1 MILFKVQG
9 FFAKLRKNLAPE
21 QFISL
26 HQHARL
32 GTFELFSRHYITV
45 LEIIKMGLIQCAEN
59 CKYQS
64 DGYCTLN
71 KCTVVNSVSG
81 VCPYLSRPVT
91 DKNGGST

>member
-1 MILFKVQG
+1 
-9 FFAKLRKNLAPE
+9 
-21 QFISL
+21 
-26 HQHARL
+26 
-32 GTFELFSRHYITV
+32 
-45 LEIIKMGLIQCAEN
+45 MGLIQCAEN

-81 VCPYLSRPVT
+81 VCPYLSRPET